1 MKAYPQSFILLLQQI
16 AVGGLFALAAT
27 PFHEIE
33 RGFYRSTAG
42 VLVVAALLAL
52 WGKFAL
58 LRNGSN
64 AGWELGEWSDLILY
78 AFFVL
83 FLLVYFF
90 TLWREYIWIRARAFT
105 AALFLGLAALS
116 SASFEFH
123 KAGVLSVEVLLYPV
137 SFLLS
142 ALLLGA
148 ATVGMLLGHWYL
160 IDAGQSIEPFR
171 RIFKFFVTV
180 LIVQTVFLLI
190 LPLLLYVSGD
200 PGTASGVEL
209 LWRNH
214 LMLAVSRLL
223 ISQVGPLAL
232 SYMIWQTL
240 KIPNTMAAT
249 GLFYITLLGVV
260 VGEILG
266 RQLLALTS
274 LPL

>member
-1 MKAYPQSFILLLQQI
+1 MKAYPLSFVLFLQQVSI
-16 AVGGLFALAAT
+16 GGLFALAVT

-33 RGFYRSTAG
+33 RGFYKSTAG
-42 VLVVAALLAL
+42 VLVVAALLGL
-52 WGKFAL
+52 WGKLAL
-58 LRNGSN
+58 LPN
-64 AGWELGEWSDLILY
+64 ASSPVDGVGPTVELFIY
-78 AFFVL
+78 MFFVL
-83 FLLVYFF
+83 FLILYFLS
-90 TLWREYIWIRARAFT
+90 LWREHQWFRAQTFSSS
-105 AALFLGLAALS
+105 LLLGLAGLGAVSFSFHQATFL
-116 SASFEFH
+116 SFET
-123 KAGVLSVEVLLYPV
+123 LLYPV

-148 ATVGMLLGHWYL
+148 ATVGMLIGHWYL

-171 RIFKFFVTV
+171 RVFKFFVVV
-180 LIVQTVFLLI
+180 LVIQTLFLLI
-190 LPLLLYVSGD
+190 VPFLLYVSGD
-200 PGTASGVEL
+200 AHTVSGIHR
-209 LWRNH
+209 LWRDH
-214 LMLAVSRLL
+214 LVLVAARFLV
-223 ISQVGPLAL
+223 SQVGPLAL